1 MKEKNYLW
9 NTSSV
14 IIAVLLVL
22 PVLAIFTTAVGET
35 DELFSHLISTVMP
48 TYAYNTVVLVIGTMF
63 LSLVFG
69 IPSAWVMAMCR
80 VPGERVLQWALV
92 LPLAMPGYI
101 IGYIFTDWFDFA
113 GPIQI
118 LLRDLTGWVPGEY
131 WFPDIRT
138 LSGAIIVLSLVL
150 YPYIYLLCRAAFM
163 EQNVSLLQSARLLKC
178 SPWES
183 FRRIS
188 LPLVR
193 PSMAV
198 GLSLVAMETIGDFGT
213 VSYFAVNTLTTAV
226 YDTWLGYSSL
236 TAAAKISAIMLVIVI
251 LLLSTER
258 YSRRKQ
264 KLFQNQFS
272 SREDFR
278 YDLSGWRK
286 WLALFWCWGLVCVA
300 FLFPL
305 GQLMIYAYKYFAQS
319 WTPEFREYAVNSLYV
334 SVVAAIIG
342 VIIAMIVNF
351 NQRVS
356 PSKKNQA
363 YMRLASMG
371 YAVPGTVLAIG
382 VMVPVLFMD
391 HLVNDIAKVMEWGRP
406 GLIFSGSMFALIFAM
421 VVRFSAV
428 AIGSIESSLSIT
440 PFERF
445 ASRPDQLLKRTT
457 GVLFTPPLPS
467 GGIWA
472 HRGPSLLELRALLD
486 ERGEDASSLPAGEG
500 RWMPFTPVQAA
511 DLRERYAD
519 DLFWLRAG
527 ADGLAR
533 LTEDP
538 EPATAS
544 TNWPP
549 ASKERGRDD
558 DGQTGRLAHSG

>member
-9 NTSSV
+9 NTSSGL
-14 IIAVLLVL
+14 IALLLVF
-22 PVLAIFTTAVGET
+22 PILAIFTTAVGET
-35 DELFSHLISTVMP
+35 NELFSHLMSTVMP
-48 TYAYNTVVLVIGTMF
+48 TYAYNTVVLVSGTMF
-63 LSLVFG
+63 LSLLFG
-69 IPSAWVMAMCR
+69 IPSAWIMAMCHL
-80 VPGERVLQWALV
+80 PGEKVLQWALV
-92 LPLAMPGYI
+92 LPLAMPAYI
-101 IGYIFTDWFDFA
+101 VGYIFTDWFDFA
-113 GPIQI
+113 GPVQI
-118 LLRDLTGWVPGEY
+118 LLRDLTGWGPGEY

-138 LSGAIIVLSLVL
+138 LTGAIIVLSLVL
-150 YPYIYLLCRAAFM
+150 YPYVYLLCRAAFM

-251 LLLSTER
+251 LLLSSER

-272 SREDFR
+272 SSEDFR
-278 YDLSGWRK
+278 YDLSGWKK
-286 WLALFWCWGLVCVA
+286 WLAMFWCWGLVCVA

-305 GQLMIYAYKYFAQS
+305 GQLIIYAYKYFGQS

-334 SVVAAIIG
+334 SIVAALIG
-342 VIIAMIVNF
+342 VIIALIVNF

-356 PSKKNQA
+356 PGKRSQA

-391 HLVNDIAKVMEWGRP
+391 HLINDIAKMMEWGRP

-428 AIGSIESSLSIT
+428 AIGSVESSLSKV
-440 PFERF
+440 
-445 ASRPDQLLKRTT
+445 S
-457 GVLFTPPLPS
+457 
-467 GGIWA
+467 
-472 HRGPSLLELRALLD
+472 PSLDMASKTMGCNTNQMLRRVHLPLIKRGALIAGLLVFIESMKELNAALLLRPFNFETLATYVYNYASDEHLELAAMPAVLLVLVGLIPLIIVN
-486 ERGEDASSLPAGEG
+486 RSLE
-500 RWMPFTPVQAA
+500 QK
-511 DLRERYAD
+511 
-519 DLFWLRAG
+519 
-527 ADGLAR
+527 
-533 LTEDP
+533 
-538 EPATAS
+538 
-544 TNWPP
+544 N
-549 ASKERGRDD
+549 
-558 DGQTGRLAHSG
+558 

>member
-9 NTSSV
+9 KTSSGV
-14 IIAVLLVL
+14 LALLLVL
-22 PVLAIFTTAVGET
+22 PILAIFTTAVGET
-35 DELFSHLISTVMP
+35 NELFSHLMSTVMP
-48 TYAYNTVVLVIGTMF
+48 TYAFNTVALVAGTMA
-63 LSLVFG
+63 LSLLFG

-80 VPGERVLQWALV
+80 IPGERVLQWALV

-101 IGYIFTDWFDFA
+101 VGYIFTDWFDFA

-118 LLRDLTGWVPGEY
+118 LLRDLTGWGPGDY

-138 LSGAIIVLSLVL
+138 LTGAIIVLSLVL
-150 YPYIYLLCRAAFM
+150 YPYVYLLCRAAFM

-193 PSMAV
+193 PSIAV
-198 GLSLVAMETIGDFGT
+198 GLSLVAMETVGDFGT

-236 TAAAKISAIMLVIVI
+236 TAAAKISAIMLVVVI

-278 YDLSGWRK
+278 YKLTGWKK
-286 WLALFWCWGLVCVA
+286 WLAVSWCWGLVCVA
-300 FLFPL
+300 FIFPL
-305 GQLMIYAYKYFAQS
+305 GQLVIYAYKYFAQS
-319 WTPEFREYAVNSLYV
+319 WTAEFREYALNSLYV
-334 SVVAAIIG
+334 SLTAAVIG
-342 VIIAMIVNF
+342 VLVALIVNF
-351 NQRVS
+351 CQRVNPGRKS
-356 PSKKNQA
+356 LA
-363 YMRLASMG
+363 FMRLSSMG

-391 HLVNDIAKVMEWGRP
+391 HLVNDVAKYMDWGRP

-428 AIGSIESSLSIT
+428 AIGSIESSLSKVSPSLDMASRTMGCNANTMLWRVHFPLVRRGALIAGLLVFIESMKELNAALLLR
-440 PFERF
+440 PFNFETLATYVYNF
-445 ASRPDQLLKRTT
+445 ASDE
-457 GVLFTPPLPS
+457 
-467 GGIWA
+467 
-472 HRGPSLLELRALLD
+472 HLELAAMPAVLLVLVGLVPLVIVN
-486 ERGEDASSLPAGEG
+486 RSLE
-500 RWMPFTPVQAA
+500 
-511 DLRERYAD
+511 
-519 DLFWLRAG
+519 
-527 ADGLAR
+527 
-533 LTEDP
+533 
-538 EPATAS
+538 
-544 TNWPP
+544 
-549 ASKERGRDD
+549 
-558 DGQTGRLAHSG
+558 HSH

>member
-9 NTSSV
+9 NTSSGA
-14 IIAVLLVL
+14 IAVLLVL
-22 PVLAIFTTAVGET
+22 PILAIFTTAVGET
-35 DELFSHLISTVMP
+35 DELFAHLMSTVMP
-48 TYAYNTVVLVIGTMF
+48 TYAYNTVVLVLGTMV
-63 LSLVFG
+63 LSLFLG
-69 IPSAWVMAMCR
+69 IPSAWIMAMCR

-92 LPLAMPGYI
+92 LPLAMPAYI
-101 IGYIFTDWFDFA
+101 VGYIFTDWFDFA
-113 GPIQI
+113 GPVQI
-118 LLRDLTGWVPGEY
+118 LLRDLTGWGAGEY

-138 LSGAIIVLSLVL
+138 LAGAIVVLSLVL

-178 SPWES
+178 SPWQS

-251 LLLSTER
+251 LLLSSER

-278 YDLSGWRK
+278 YELSGWKK
-286 WLALFWCWGLVCVA
+286 WLALSWCWGLVCVA

-305 GQLMIYAYKYFAQS
+305 GQLMIYAYTYFAQS
-319 WTPEFREYAVNSLYV
+319 WTPEFREYAVNSLVV
-334 SVVAAIIG
+334 SIVAAIIA
-342 VIIAMIVNF
+342 VLVALIVNF

-356 PSKKNQA
+356 PSKKSQA
-363 YMRLASMG
+363 SVRLASMG

-406 GLIFSGSMFALIFAM
+406 GLIFSGSVFALIFAM

-428 AIGSIESSLSIT
+428 AIGSIESSLSKV
-440 PFERF
+440 
-445 ASRPDQLLKRTT
+445 S
-457 GVLFTPPLPS
+457 
-467 GGIWA
+467 
-472 HRGPSLLELRALLD
+472 PSLDMASKTMGCNTNQMLRRVHLPLIKRGALIAALLVFIESMKELNAALLLRPFNFETLATYVFNYASDEHLELAAMPAVLLVCVGLIPLVIVN
-486 ERGEDASSLPAGEG
+486 RSLE
-500 RWMPFTPVQAA
+500 QK
-511 DLRERYAD
+511 Y
-519 DLFWLRAG
+519 
-527 ADGLAR
+527 
-533 LTEDP
+533 
-538 EPATAS
+538 
-544 TNWPP
+544 
-549 ASKERGRDD
+549 
-558 DGQTGRLAHSG
+558 

>member
-9 NTSSV
+9 NTSSGL
-14 IIAVLLVL
+14 IALLLVF
-22 PVLAIFTTAVGET
+22 PILAIFTTAVGET
-35 DELFSHLISTVMP
+35 NELFSHLMSTVMP

-63 LSLVFG
+63 LSLLFG
-69 IPSAWVMAMCR
+69 IPSAWIMAMCR
-80 VPGERVLQWALV
+80 LPGEKVLQWALV
-92 LPLAMPGYI
+92 LPLAMPAYI
-101 IGYIFTDWFDFA
+101 VGYIFTDWFDFA
-113 GPIQI
+113 GPVQI
-118 LLRDLTGWVPGEY
+118 LLRDLTGWGPGEY

-150 YPYIYLLCRAAFM
+150 YPYVYLLCRAAFM

-236 TAAAKISAIMLVIVI
+236 TAAAKISAIMLVVVI
-251 LLLSTER
+251 LLLSSER

-272 SREDFR
+272 SSEDFR
-278 YDLSGWRK
+278 YDLSGWKK
-286 WLALFWCWGLVCVA
+286 WLAMFWCWGLVCVA

-305 GQLMIYAYKYFAQS
+305 GQLIIYAYKYFGQS

-334 SVVAAIIG
+334 SIVAAIIG
-342 VIIAMIVNF
+342 VIIALIVNF

-356 PSKKNQA
+356 PGKRSQA
-363 YMRLASMG
+363 YTRLASMG

-391 HLVNDIAKVMEWGRP
+391 HLINDIAKVMEWGRP

-428 AIGSIESSLSIT
+428 AIGSVESSLSKV
-440 PFERF
+440 
-445 ASRPDQLLKRTT
+445 S
-457 GVLFTPPLPS
+457 
-467 GGIWA
+467 
-472 HRGPSLLELRALLD
+472 PSLDMASKTMGCNTNQMLRRVHLPLIKRGALIAGLLVFLESMKELNAALLLRPFNFETLATYVYNYASDEHLELAAMPAVLLVLVGLIPLIIVN
-486 ERGEDASSLPAGEG
+486 RSLE
-500 RWMPFTPVQAA
+500 QK
-511 DLRERYAD
+511 
-519 DLFWLRAG
+519 
-527 ADGLAR
+527 
-533 LTEDP
+533 
-538 EPATAS
+538 
-544 TNWPP
+544 N
-549 ASKERGRDD
+549 
-558 DGQTGRLAHSG
+558 

>member
-9 NTSSV
+9 KTSSG
-14 IIAVLLVL
+14 ALALLLVL
-22 PVLAIFTTAVGET
+22 PILAIFMTAVGET
-35 DELFSHLISTVMP
+35 DELFSHLMSTVMP
-48 TYAYNTVVLVIGTMF
+48 TYAFNTVVLVIGTMA

-69 IPSAWVMAMCR
+69 IPSAWIMAMCR
-80 VPGERVLQWALV
+80 IPGERVLQWALV

-101 IGYIFTDWFDFA
+101 VGYIFTDWFDFA
-113 GPIQI
+113 GPVQI
-118 LLRDLTGWVPGEY
+118 LLRDLTGWGPGEY

-150 YPYIYLLCRAAFM
+150 YPYVYLLCRAAFM

-193 PSMAV
+193 PSIAV

-236 TAAAKISAIMLVIVI
+236 TAAAKISAIMLVVVI
-251 LLLSTER
+251 LLLSSER

-278 YDLSGWRK
+278 YELTGWRK
-286 WLALFWCWGLVCVA
+286 WLAVSWCWGLVCIA
-300 FLFPL
+300 FIFPL
-305 GQLMIYAYKYFAQS
+305 GQLVIYAYKYFGQS
-319 WTPEFREYAVNSLYV
+319 WTVEFREYALNSLYV
-334 SVVAAIIG
+334 SLTAAIIG
-342 VIIAMIVNF
+342 VVVALIVNF
-351 NQRVS
+351 CQRVNPGRNS
-356 PSKKNQA
+356 LLF
-363 YMRLASMG
+363 MRLSSMG

-382 VMVPVLFMD
+382 VMVPVVFMD
-391 HLVNDIAKVMEWGRP
+391 HLVNDLAKVMDWGRP

-428 AIGSIESSLSIT
+428 AIGSIESNLSKVSPSLDMASRTMGCSTNAMLWRVHYPLVRRGALIAGLLVFIESMKELNAALLLR
-440 PFERF
+440 PFNFETLATYVYNF
-445 ASRPDQLLKRTT
+445 ASDE
-457 GVLFTPPLPS
+457 
-467 GGIWA
+467 
-472 HRGPSLLELRALLD
+472 HLELA
-486 ERGEDASSLPAGEG
+486 ALPA
-500 RWMPFTPVQAA
+500 V
-511 DLRERYAD
+511 L
-519 DLFWLRAG
+519 LVLV
-527 ADGLAR
+527 GLVPLVIVNR
-533 LTEDP
+533 SLE
-538 EPATAS
+538 
-544 TNWPP
+544 
-549 ASKERGRDD
+549 
-558 DGQTGRLAHSG
+558 HSH